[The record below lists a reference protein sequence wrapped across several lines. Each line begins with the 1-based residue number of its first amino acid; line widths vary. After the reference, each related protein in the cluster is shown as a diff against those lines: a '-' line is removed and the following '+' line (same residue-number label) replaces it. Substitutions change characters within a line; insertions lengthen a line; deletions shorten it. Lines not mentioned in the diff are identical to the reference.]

1 MADEPADDDKVFKAL
16 GDPARRRLLDRLYSK
31 NGQPLTELCSAM
43 NMTRQSVTQHLGLL
57 EDANLISTTRRGRE
71 KLHFI
76 NPVPLHDVYERWVRK
91 FEKDRLA
98 ILHDLKHHLER
109 EDDMTDKSASFVYV
123 TYIRTTPEKVFEAI
137 TTPEICRRYW
147 GHENLSDWTPGATWQ
162 HVRDNEERPVEI
174 VGTVV
179 ETDPPNRLVIT
190 WSAASKAG
198 DPDEESR
205 VTFEIETTDA
215 GMVRLTVTHDQLQP
229 GSGMAQ
235 GIGKGWPLVLSSMKS
250 LLETGTGLDL

>member
-250 LLETGTGLDL
+250 FLETGTGLDL